1 MDSKQIKDL
10 MEAYGKVHASK
21 EKDCVDKD
29 KKTKH
34 NCAKKVCHESF
45 GEGTCIPEHHTLLE
59 DGTVTHY
66 DVMFEHGVERMVP
79 VEELEVL
86 ISEVHE
92 HVEMEL
98 SDDEQLEEGLR
109 TRVGE
114 KIKKHVNKYAYT
126 QGIHN
131 NPGWLRKPE
140 KRAALNKAVRDDIKK
155 NPKAA
160 VKYAAREVKRK
171 LLGDEFDVFD
181 TILEFLIDEGIAKD
195 INEAAWLMANE
206 ITEEHIDEIMGLM
219 GKAKNAVK
227 KVKKSLTRKDPEP
240 VEYMGRSMISTPK
253 KLPYT
258 VDTRRPE
265 ISVTTYGKDGKSKT
279 FKTRGPV

>member
-21 EKDCVDKD
+21 EEDCVDKD

-114 KIKKHVNKYAYT
+114 KIKKHVNKYAYQ
-126 QGIHN
+126 QGIHK

-160 VKYAAREVKRK
+160 VKYAAGEVKRK
-171 LLGDEFDVFD
+171 AGELIRREEFDVFD
-181 TILEFLIDEGIAKD
+181 TILEFLIDEEIAKD
-195 INEAAWLMANE
+195 IQEANWIMANE
-206 ITEEHIDEIMGLM
+206 ITEEQIDEILGLFR
-219 GKAKNAVK
+219 K
-227 KVKKSLTRKDPEP
+227 KEP
-240 VEYMGRSMISTPK
+240 PKTEYAGRSMEPKEK
-253 KLPYT
+253 KLPYK
-258 VDTRRPE
+258 VDTRRPT
-265 ISVTTYGKDGKSKT
+265 SQVTTFGKGGKSET
-279 FKTRGPV
+279 FKTRGPVK